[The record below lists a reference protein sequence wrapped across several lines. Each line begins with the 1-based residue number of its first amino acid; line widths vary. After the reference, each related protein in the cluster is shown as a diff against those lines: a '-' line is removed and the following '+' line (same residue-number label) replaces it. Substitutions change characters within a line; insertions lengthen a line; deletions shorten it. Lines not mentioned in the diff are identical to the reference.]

1 MIGIA
6 ILTVL
11 ISAAADET
19 APTGWHQFRGPL
31 RDGKSAETGLARS
44 FGPTGPKELWRVPIG
59 DGFSSVSVASGRL
72 FTMDAGGEAEFA
84 LARDAATGRALWRVQ
99 IGPIFH
105 DVNGDGPRSTPTV
118 DSELVIW
125 NDRAPGTTTT
135 TAR

>member
-1 MIGIA
+1 
-6 ILTVL
+6 
-11 ISAAADET
+11 
-19 APTGWHQFRGPL
+19 
-31 RDGKSAETGLARS
+31 
-44 FGPTGPKELWRVPIG
+44 
-59 DGFSSVSVASGRL
+59 
-72 FTMDAGGEAEFA
+72 MDAGGEAEFA